1 MADLLG
7 NDIQNSAPQAS
18 LSLSRVGV
26 TGLKRV
32 LRLNDASGRETLFF
46 AEMDLYA
53 FLDASRSGVHMSR
66 FIENIEDI
74 ASEIAL
80 MPSPDFETLTD
91 RMALSVARTQGA
103 ARAEARLTA
112 QYPMTKRTP
121 VSGKTVENLCTFIGI
136 SVSDGVRAR
145 RAAGVRVNGFTACPC
160 AREMISERARAVL
173 EGAGYSEAQAREI
186 ISLVPLA
193 SHNQRGEG
201 TLLIGTENRVR
212 VEKLVDIVEDAM
224 SSGIYSLLKRPD
236 EMSVVWD
243 GHMKPRFVED
253 AVRWMISGVALR
265 IPELGDDA
273 FVMARQ
279 ENFESIHTH
288 NATAERCGLLGEMR
302 RELRGEITG
311 PSRPMSLDS
320 WLYMD

>member
-1 MADLLG
+1 
-7 NDIQNSAPQAS
+7 
-18 LSLSRVGV
+18 
-26 TGLKRV
+26 
-32 LRLNDASGRETLFF
+32 
-46 AEMDLYA
+46 
-53 FLDASRSGVHMSR
+53 MSR

-91 RMALSVARTQGA
+91 RMALSVAKTQGA
-103 ARAEARLTA
+103 ARAEARVTA

-121 VSGKTVENLCTFIGI
+121 VSDKAVENLCTFIGI
-136 SVSDGVRAR
+136 SVSDGLSAR
-145 RAAGVRVNGFTACPC
+145 RVAGVRVNGFTVCPC
-160 AREMISERARAVL
+160 AREMISERARAAL

-201 TLLIGTENRVR
+201 TLLIGAESRVR
-212 VEKLVDIVEDAM
+212 VEKLVDIVEDSM

-236 EMSVVWD
+236 EMSVVWE

-253 AVRWMISGVALR
+253 AVRGMISGVADR

-302 RELRGEITG
+302 RELRGESIG
-311 PSRPMSLDS
+311 PSRHMSLDS